1 MVNFKQC
8 SSLGQKIRK
17 KEKFSEEKK
26 KVSRKSIS
34 MESFLA
40 FEFFIKLYYFLVA
53 SSFSFSFC
61 SLRKMS
67 KTSLKKKE
75 DRNKLM

>member
-53 SSFSFSFC
+53 SFSS
-61 SLRKMS
+61 SLS
-67 KTSLKKKE
+67 KTSLKKRE

>member
-53 SSFSFSFC
+53 SFSSSFATLC
-61 SLRKMS
+61 QKQVW
-67 KTSLKKKE
+67 KKE
-75 DRNKLM
+75 KIETS